1 MNEYIPALNPVE
13 ICADQQSSPYSM
25 INRFLSENAG
35 LNPAQTLLHTARA
48 KLRDFHPLKRRP
60 YRPQRTG
67 GFFSSVESNIGGLLS
82 SVRGLQDGE
91 NRNKRVV
98 RYLLSDGNTRQSC
111 QNSKTQKGN
120 TMNAIALSAPAFL
133 LRKQNPAPASLPPS
147 GTLVFAQT
155 PTGITLSQDGVLVA
169 WIVLGHHQGQLDK
182 HPHSIE
188 FVDVAYHRQTQRGIN
203 LETAD
208 FDTLPEAL
216 GFLCDVFGLKAEGGA
231 V

>member
-13 ICADQQSSPYSM
+13 CQSS
-25 INRFLSENAG
+25 IQWAIKRFLSENLG
-35 LNPAQTLLHTARA
+35 LNRAETLLHTARA
-48 KLRDFHPLKRRP
+48 KFRDSYNPTRRQ
-60 YRPQRTG
+60 YRPQCTG
-67 GFFSSVESNIGGLLS
+67 GFFSSVESSIGGLLS
-82 SVRGLQDGE
+82 GMRGLQDGI

-98 RYLLSDGNTRQSC
+98 FLVSDTSTRQSLPTR
-111 QNSKTQKGN
+111 KTKLGSN

-133 LRKQNPAPASLPPS
+133 LRKQSPAPTRLPSS
-147 GTLVFAQT
+147 GTLVFAHT
-155 PTGITLSQDGVLVA
+155 PTGITLSQNGVLVA
-169 WIVLGHHQGQLDK
+169 WVVQGHHQGQIDK
-182 HPHSIE
+182 HPHKVE

-216 GFLCDVFGLKAEGGA
+216 SFLCGVFGLKAEGGA

>member
-13 ICADQQSSPYSM
+13 CQSCTQSM
-25 INRFLSENAG
+25 IKRFLSENAG
-35 LNPAQTLLHTARA
+35 LKLAETLFHTARA
-48 KLRDFHPLKRRP
+48 ILRDFYTHNWRQ
-60 YRPQRTG
+60 YRPQRIG
-67 GFFSSVESNIGGLLS
+67 GFFSPVECSIGGFSS

-91 NRNKRVV
+91 YRNKRVV
-98 RYLLSDGNTRQSC
+98 NQLSDRSTRQSC
-111 QNSKTQKGN
+111 LNSKTQLG
-120 TMNAIALSAPAFL
+120 TTIMNAIALSAPAFL
-133 LRKQNPAPASLPPS
+133 SRKQTPAPAGLPQA
-147 GTLVFAQT
+147 GTLVFTQT
-155 PTGITLSQDGVLVA
+155 PTGITLSKDGVLVA
-169 WIVLGHHQGQLDK
+169 WVVVGCHQGQVDN
-182 HPHSIE
+182 HPHRIE

>member
-13 ICADQQSSPYSM
+13 CQSCTQSM
-25 INRFLSENAG
+25 IKRFLSENAG
-35 LNPAQTLLHTARA
+35 LKLAETLFHTARA
-48 KLRDFHPLKRRP
+48 KFRDFYPLKRRQ
-60 YRPQRTG
+60 YRPQRIG
-67 GFFSSVESNIGGLLS
+67 GFFSPVECRFGGFSS

-91 NRNKRVV
+91 YRNKRVV
-98 RYLLSDGNTRQSC
+98 KIRLSDRSTRQSC
-111 QNSKTQKGN
+111 PNSKTRNGSN

-133 LRKQNPAPASLPPS
+133 ARKQTSAPAGLPPA
-147 GTLVFAQT
+147 GTLVFTQT
-155 PTGITLSQDGVLVA
+155 PTGITLSKDGVLVA
-169 WIVLGHHQGQLDK
+169 WVVVGCHQGQVDN
-182 HPHSIE
+182 HPHKIE

>member
-13 ICADQQSSPYSM
+13 CQSCTQSM
-25 INRFLSENAG
+25 IKRFLSENAG
-35 LNPAQTLLHTARA
+35 LKLAETLLHTARA
-48 KLRDFHPLKRRP
+48 KFRDSYNPTRRQ
-60 YRPQRTG
+60 YRQQRTG
-67 GFFSSVESNIGGLLS
+67 GFFSSVESSIGGLLS
-82 SVRGLQDGE
+82 GMRGLQDGI

-98 RYLLSDGNTRQSC
+98 FLVSDTSTRQSLPTR
-111 QNSKTQKGN
+111 KTKLGSN

-133 LRKQNPAPASLPPS
+133 SRKQTSAPASLPPA
-147 GTLVFAQT
+147 GTLVFTQT
-155 PTGITLSQDGVLVA
+155 PTGITLSQSGVLVA
-169 WIVLGHHQGQLDK
+169 WVVVGCHQGQVDN
-182 HPHSIE
+182 HPHKIE